1 MKNVLLLFGL
11 LFGLGTVV
19 ISAQAKPIL
28 KIITYDSFY
37 ISDAV
42 IDQFEAEHD
51 VTVEILRLADAGV
64 LVNQSILTVG
74 NPLGD
79 VLYGIDNTFLSRA
92 LENDLFV
99 PYESSLLADV
109 PEEFQLDLGEFRV
122 TPVQY
127 GDVCLNYDASQF
139 TPETAPQSLADL
151 ADERFQGMLVV
162 QNPASSSP
170 GLAFLLATIAVFGE
184 EGDYTYRDFWSDLV
198 ANDVLAVEG
207 WSEAYYGEFS
217 IAGGSRPLVVSYA
230 TSPLAEVFY
239 NELDP
244 ENPPTGAIV
253 ADGTCFRQIEF
264 IGILNGTQQVELAQ
278 QFIDFALSPTFQE
291 DIPLNMWVLPV
302 NSTAELPELFVEY
315 ATIPENPLSLD
326 YALIEEKRDMWL
338 QAWAEIVLR

>member
-1 MKNVLLLFGL
+1 MKKLLLLIGL
-11 LFGLGTVV
+11 LLGTVA
-19 ISAQAKPIL
+19 ISAQEMPLL

-42 IDQFEAEHD
+42 IEQFEAEHN

-79 VLYGIDNTFLSRA
+79 VLYGVDNTFLSRA
-92 LENDLFV
+92 LENDLFI
-99 PYESSLLADV
+99 PYESPMLADV

-139 TPETAPQSLADL
+139 TAETAPQTLADL
-151 ADERFQGMLVV
+151 TDPRYKGMLVV

-184 EGDYTYRDFWSDLV
+184 EGDYTYLDFWSDLV
-198 ANDVLAVEG
+198 TNDVLAVAG

-244 ENPPTGAIV
+244 ENPPTGAVI
-253 ADGTCFRQIEF
+253 ADETCFRQVEF
-264 IGILNGTQQVELAQ
+264 MGILNGTQNEALAQ

-302 NSTAELPELFVEY
+302 NSTATLPDLYVEY
-315 ATIPENPLSLD
+315 ATIPENPLTLD
-326 YALIEEKRDMWL
+326 YARIEEMRDAWL
-338 QAWAEIVLR
+338 QAWAETVLR

>member
-1 MKNVLLLFGL
+1 MKKLLFLMFLLFG
-11 LFGLGTVV
+11 TVAL
-19 ISAQAKPIL
+19 SAQEIPTL

-42 IDQFEAEHD
+42 IDAFEAEHN
-51 VTVEILRLADAGV
+51 VTVEILRLADTGV
-64 LVNQSILTVG
+64 LVNESILTVG

-92 LENDLFV
+92 LENDLFI
-99 PYESSLLADV
+99 PYESPILADV
-109 PEEFQLDLGEFRV
+109 PEAFQLDMGEFRV

-127 GDVCLNYDASQF
+127 GDVCLNFDVSQF
-139 TPETAPQSLADL
+139 TVETAPQSLADL
-151 ADERFQGMLVV
+151 TDPRFEGMLVV

-184 EGDYTYRDFWSDLV
+184 EGDYTYLDFWSDL
-198 ANDVLAVEG
+198 ADNGVLAVAG

-217 IAGGSRPLVVSYA
+217 IVGGDYPLVVSYA

-239 NELDP
+239 GELDP
-244 ENPPTGAIV
+244 EDAPTGAIV
-253 ADGTCFRQIEF
+253 ADDTCFRQVEF
-264 IGILNGTQQVELAQ
+264 MGILNGTEQAELAQ

-302 NSTAELPELFVEY
+302 NSTATLPDLYVEY
-315 ATIPENPLSLD
+315 ATIPENPLTLD
-326 YALIEEKRDMWL
+326 YALIEEKRDVWL
-338 QAWAEIVLR
+338 QAWAETVLR